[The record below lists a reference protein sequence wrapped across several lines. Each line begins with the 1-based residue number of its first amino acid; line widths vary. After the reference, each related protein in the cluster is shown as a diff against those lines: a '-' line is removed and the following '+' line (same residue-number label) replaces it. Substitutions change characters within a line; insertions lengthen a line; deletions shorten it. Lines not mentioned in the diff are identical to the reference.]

1 MQVLRGFEYRGI
13 DSPVHRLDP
22 RVKLIYS
29 LCSMILV
36 LIYTNGLVL
45 AAIFLTSMP
54 FVLLGHVMK
63 RWLQMLKGL
72 IPLLVLIFAVNV
84 LFAPNVE
91 GMVYATSMTLR
102 FLALSS
108 TFSIVF
114 LTTAPDTMAMAFVK
128 MGIPYEYTLAFTM
141 AVRFIPTLARD
152 LQRIIDAQRSRGL
165 ELEKGNI
172 LRRIRNFIPILV
184 PLMVYEIRRSFQ
196 IAESMESRG
205 FGFPRR
211 RTFLHEVKF
220 SRNDYLVLM
229 LTLMFFSALI
239 MVKIVLRVS

>member
-172 LRRIRNFIPILV
+172 LLV